1 MTRWPVLLL
10 LAPLI
15 VCLAV
20 AAAQAQRL
28 VSALSDTTVSI
39 DSNFSGDTL
48 TLFGNVE
55 PEIGAQ
61 REVVDGPFNIIMVI
75 RGPAIDRVAR
85 RKTRNFGIWIN
96 DEQLVFKSFPSYFWV
111 LSSQQLESIAARETL
126 AAEGLLPETRPQLS
140 VVQGGG
146 NPDVFGPELV
156 RLMTEKGLFG
166 VDERGVTFQSDTL
179 YSARVSL
186 PADVPNG
193 NFLAQTFL
201 FRNGVM
207 VSQKSESF
215 LVQKTGFERLVG
227 TSAQEYPWAYGF
239 ACVFLAVGTG
249 WLGGVIFRR

>member
-1 MTRWPVLLL
+1 MNR
-10 LAPLI
+10 
-15 VCLAV
+15 LAV
-20 AAAQAQRL
+20 LILALLVFGLDVATAQGPRL

-39 DSNFSGDTL
+39 DSSFSGDTL
-48 TLFGNVE
+48 TLFGNIE
-55 PEIGAQ
+55 PAIGAE
-61 REVVDGPFNIIMVI
+61 RETVEGPFNIIIVI

-85 RKTRNFGIWIN
+85 RKTRMWGIWIN
-96 DEQLVFKSFPSYFWV
+96 GEQLVFKSFPSYFWV
-111 LSSQQLESIAARETL
+111 LSSQRLDTIAERETL
-126 AAEGLLPETRPQLS
+126 ASEGLLPGSRPQLS
-140 VVQGGG
+140 VVQGNGD
-146 NPDVFGPELV
+146 PEVFGPELV

-166 VDERGVTFQSDTL
+166 VNERGVTFQSDTL

-227 TSAQEYPWAYGF
+227 TTAEEYPWGYGF
-239 ACVFLAVGTG
+239 ACVILAIGTG
-249 WLGGVIFRR
+249 WLGGVIFKR